1 MLAVKRNDQNA
12 TIRELQHP
20 NNSEENVQHIMTSS
34 QAVPIHCGDTEVLQ
48 GRSVLNDSGDQND
61 NNLSR
66 YTSAKNDCSDPGEN
80 STSMF
85 LKSVADRLFEDF
97 DSDDTDADPNFVAYS
112 SDSSSTS
119 NSQSAQRIT
128 KSKQGGRKGKSKV
141 LFPCKSENKTRK
153 TKRNVDKCKKKK
165 KKKKTKAKF

>member
-66 YTSAKNDCSDPGEN
+66 YTSAKNDCSDPVTHHPLQIHNLLKELQSLNKGEE
-80 STSMF
+80 
-85 LKSVADRLFEDF
+85 KVK
-97 DSDDTDADPNFVAYS
+97 VKCYS
-112 SDSSSTS
+112 HV
-119 NSQSAQRIT
+119 NLRIKLERQRGMLT
-128 KSKQGGRKGKSKV
+128 
-141 LFPCKSENKTRK
+141 NA
-153 TKRNVDKCKKKK
+153 KKKK
-165 KKKKTKAKF
+165 KKKKQKQNSKEMW